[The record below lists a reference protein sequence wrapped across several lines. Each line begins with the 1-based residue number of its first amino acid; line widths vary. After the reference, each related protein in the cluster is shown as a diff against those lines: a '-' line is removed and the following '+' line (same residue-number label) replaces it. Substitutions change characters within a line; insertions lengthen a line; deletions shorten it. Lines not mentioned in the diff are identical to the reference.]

1 MVVNILGRR
10 GSDDDDVLLMF
21 AATSSLLLSK
31 MMMLRGNG
39 IMMMMLVLVI
49 RIRTCRSSSRT
60 NHPITVKHVMYYRW
74 YDLVEYIRGGGNDF
88 TAHLMQWCYNY
99 FGEKRVNDDD
109 KWW

>member
-39 IMMMMLVLVI
+39 IMMMMMLVLVI

-60 NHPITVKHVMYYRW
+60 NHPITVKQHVMYRW

-88 TAHLMQWCYNY
+88 TSHLMQW
-99 FGEKRVNDDD
+99 
-109 KWW
+109 

>member
-1 MVVNILGRR
+1 MNILGRR

-39 IMMMMLVLVI
+39 IMMMMMLVLVI